1 MSNPA
6 LATCILVCAAAL
18 SFATGAQTRGELLY
32 STHCIACHTTQV
44 HWREQKLA
52 TDWRSLQAQVARWQA
67 VGALGWSDQDISP
80 LASVNFYKSTTSAL
94 GESSV
99 SKSMRLFMV
108 PGMGHCGGGEGPN
121 TFDMVAPLDQ
131 WVEHGQAPAQVEASH
146 STNGKVDRTRPLC
159 PYPQVARYTGTGSI
173 DAAQNFVCRLP

>member
-67 VGALGWSDQDISP
+67 VGALGWSDQDISEVTGYLNERFYGFP
-80 LASVNFYKSTTSAL
+80 PRSDAPVVLMPASD
-94 GESSV
+94 G
-99 SKSMRLFMV
+99 R
-108 PGMGHCGGGEGPN
+108 
-121 TFDMVAPLDQ
+121 
-131 WVEHGQAPAQVEASH
+131 
-146 STNGKVDRTRPLC
+146 R
-159 PYPQVARYTGTGSI
+159 
-173 DAAQNFVCRLP
+173 